1 MPNEYQPL
9 LTNDLH
15 QMNSHNAT
23 DDSGLYQNQN
33 QNQTQNETQNQSQ
46 NPRNK
51 INFMTSLKN
60 TCKSSS
66 LNILLI
72 FIVFGILSKYLNMS
86 DTSIFLCNFIA
97 IIPLAK
103 LLGFATEELSLR
115 TSETIGGLLNATF
128 GNAVEVIIG
137 IMALKNGLT
146 DVVKASM
153 VGSLLSNLL
162 LVLGMCFLFGG
173 IKYKFQTFN
182 TTTSDTSASLLVMT
196 IFMVVLPVAFNYEDE
211 NKIDVE
217 EREISFS
224 RYTSIIILIVY
235 GLFLLFQLKTHAR
248 YFKTNNNSN
257 QIFAHTNSMEYESL
271 SNQRRIE
278 EEGER
283 EQQEEDD
290 EESSISL
297 SFSII
302 LLSIVT
308 LIISVCAE
316 YLVDS
321 IEGISQNWNLSPSFV
336 GLILLPIVGNAA
348 EHVTAITVALKNK
361 MDLAIGVA
369 LGSSMQVALMVIPFL
384 VIVGWI
390 IDVNLSLVFTLFET
404 LSIFMSVLIVN
415 QLINDG
421 KSNWLE
427 GAMLLSAYAIIAIA
441 YWIM

>member
-1 MPNEYQPL
+1 
-9 LTNDLH
+9 
-15 QMNSHNAT
+15 MNF
-23 DDSGLYQNQN
+23 Y
-33 QNQTQNETQNQSQ
+33 
-46 NPRNK
+46 
-51 INFMTSLKN
+51 
-60 TCKSSS
+60 
-66 LNILLI
+66 
-72 FIVFGILSKYLNMS
+72 
-86 DTSIFLCNFIA
+86 
-97 IIPLAK
+97 
-103 LLGFATEELSLR
+103 
-115 TSETIGGLLNATF
+115 
-128 GNAVEVIIG
+128 
-137 IMALKNGLT
+137 
-146 DVVKASM
+146 
-153 VGSLLSNLL
+153 
-162 LVLGMCFLFGG
+162 
-173 IKYKFQTFN
+173 
-182 TTTSDTSASLLVMT
+182 
-196 IFMVVLPVAFNYEDE
+196 
-211 NKIDVE
+211 
-217 EREISFS
+217 
-224 RYTSIIILIVY
+224 
-235 GLFLLFQLKTHAR
+235 
-248 YFKTNNNSN
+248 
-257 QIFAHTNSMEYESL
+257 
-271 SNQRRIE
+271 
-278 EEGER
+278 
-283 EQQEEDD
+283 
-290 EESSISL
+290 
-297 SFSII
+297 SII

>member
-9 LTNDLH
+9 LSNDHH
-15 QMNSHNAT
+15 QMNNHNAT
-23 DDSGLYQNQN
+23 DNPNLYQNQN
-33 QNQTQNETQNQSQ
+33 QNQNQS
-46 NPRNK
+46 NT
-51 INFMTSLKN
+51 ISFMVSLKN
-60 TCKSSS
+60 TCKSSG
-66 LNILLI
+66 LNALLI
-72 FIVFGILSKYLNMS
+72 FIPFGIASAILKMS
-86 DTSIFLCNFIA
+86 DTTIFLTNFIA

-137 IMALKNGLT
+137 IMALKSGLI

-153 VGSLLSNLL
+153 IGSLLSNLL
-162 LVLGMCFLFGG
+162 LVLGMCFFFGG

-182 TTTSDTSASLLVMT
+182 TTSSDTSASLLVMT
-196 IFMVVLPVAFNYEDE
+196 IFMVILPVAFNKEDK
-211 NKIDVE
+211 NKTDVE
-217 EREISFS
+217 ERQVKFS
-224 RYTSIIILIVY
+224 RYISVVMLCIY
-235 GLFLLFQLKTHAR
+235 GLYLIFQLKTHAI
-248 YFKTNNNSN
+248 YFKTNTTNEVFVRSNN
-257 QIFAHTNSMEYESL
+257 IEYESL
-271 SNQRRIE
+271 NNQRRA
-278 EEGER
+278 EEGEQQQQ
-283 EQQEEDD
+283 QQEEEEEEP
-290 EESSISL
+290 EESTISL

-308 LIISVCAE
+308 LAISFCAE

-321 IEGISQNWNLSPSFV
+321 IEGISENWNLSRSFV

-390 IDVNLSLVFTLFET
+390 INVNLSLVFTLFET
-404 LSIFMSVLIVN
+404 MCIFTSVLIVN

-427 GAMLLSAYAIIAIA
+427 GCMLLAAYAIIAAA

>member
-1 MPNEYQPL
+1 MV
-9 LTNDLH
+9 
-15 QMNSHNAT
+15 
-23 DDSGLYQNQN
+23 
-33 QNQTQNETQNQSQ
+33 
-46 NPRNK
+46 
-51 INFMTSLKN
+51 SLKN
-60 TCKSSS
+60 TCKSSG
-66 LNILLI
+66 LNVLLI
-72 FIVFGILSKYLNMS
+72 FIPFGIASAILKMS
-86 DTSIFLCNFIA
+86 DTTIFLTNFIA

-137 IMALKNGLT
+137 IMALKSGLI

-153 VGSLLSNLL
+153 IGSLLSNLL
-162 LVLGMCFLFGG
+162 LVLGMCFFFGG

-182 TTTSDTSASLLVMT
+182 TTSSDTSASLLVMT
-196 IFMVVLPVAFNYEDE
+196 IFMVVLPVAFNWEDE
-211 NKIDVE
+211 NKTDVE
-217 EREISFS
+217 ERQVKFS
-224 RYTSIIILIVY
+224 RYISIVMLCIY
-235 GLFLLFQLKTHAR
+235 GLYLVFQLKTHSI
-248 YFKTNNNSN
+248 YFKTNT
-257 QIFAHTNSMEYESL
+257 TN
-271 SNQRRIE
+271 E
-278 EEGER
+278 EE
-283 EQQEEDD
+283 EEP
-290 EESSISL
+290 EESTISL
-297 SFSII
+297 SFSLI
-302 LLSIVT
+302 LLTIVT
-308 LIISVCAE
+308 LAISFCAE

-321 IEGISQNWNLSPSFV
+321 IEGISENWNLSPSFV

-390 IDVNLSLVFTLFET
+390 INVNLSLVFTLFET
-404 LSIFMSVLIVN
+404 ICIFTSVLIVN

-427 GAMLLSAYAIIAIA
+427 GCMLLAAYTIIAAA

>member
-103 LLGFATEELSLR
+103 LLGFATEDLSLR

-278 EEGER
+278 EEGR
-283 EQQEEDD
+283 KQISQLSSGLNKEQQLFK
-290 EESSISL
+290 SSEKGYI
-297 SFSII
+297 
-302 LLSIVT
+302 
-308 LIISVCAE
+308 
-316 YLVDS
+316 
-321 IEGISQNWNLSPSFV
+321 
-336 GLILLPIVGNAA
+336 
-348 EHVTAITVALKNK
+348 
-361 MDLAIGVA
+361 
-369 LGSSMQVALMVIPFL
+369 
-384 VIVGWI
+384 
-390 IDVNLSLVFTLFET
+390 
-404 LSIFMSVLIVN
+404 
-415 QLINDG
+415 
-421 KSNWLE
+421 
-427 GAMLLSAYAIIAIA
+427 YAIKKLLKEGVNINAKDSSGWTALIWA
-441 YWIM
+441 SRDGHIEVVRELIERGADINAKANDKRRRYKGGQH